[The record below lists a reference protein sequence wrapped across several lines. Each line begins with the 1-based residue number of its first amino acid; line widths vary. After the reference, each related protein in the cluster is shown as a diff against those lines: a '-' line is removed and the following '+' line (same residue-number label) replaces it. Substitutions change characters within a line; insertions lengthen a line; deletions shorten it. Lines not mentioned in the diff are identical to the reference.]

1 MALTPQDIQS
11 QQFHVRFRGFDV
23 DEVDDFLEKVA
34 EDYLTAIQE
43 NKQLKERL
51 EELKNDLST
60 YRDQEKS
67 FQKAFISA
75 QQVADEMMEKSE
87 REAADIIGHARQ
99 EAEQLLAGAQEE
111 IVGLEKQL
119 DLLKS
124 RKNKIQDELRSTL
137 SGYLEQLDEVFEATA
152 IEDASP
158 DSFSSVDE
166 SVSVD
171 ADDAF
176 PDPLAAEAEE
186 DDLYEKVDLTDD
198 FRLPDEDELPEDSA
212 SSTFSMQ
219 EKEEEPLPDLE
230 GEMVF
235 SLDDPLD
242 DLAPDIRIGD
252 GEPEER

>member
-60 YRDQEKS
+60 YRHQEKS

-87 REAADIIGHARQ
+87 KEAADIVGRARQ
-99 EAEQLLAGAQEE
+99 EAEQLLTGAQEE

-119 DLLKS
+119 DQLKS
-124 RKNKIQDELRSTL
+124 RKNKIQEELRATL
-137 SGYLEQLDEVFEATA
+137 SGYLEQLNEVFDAETA
-152 IEDASP
+152 EEASP
-158 DSFSSVDE
+158 DSFSSSVDE
-166 SVSVD
+166 SARV
-171 ADDAF
+171 
-176 PDPLAAEAEE
+176 EE
-186 DDLYEKVDLTDD
+186 DEFLSRPLNSPKRRKT
-198 FRLPDEDELPEDSA
+198 
-212 SSTFSMQ
+212 TSM
-219 EKEEEPLPDLE
+219 KKL
-230 GEMVF
+230 
-235 SLDDPLD
+235 
-242 DLAPDIRIGD
+242 I
-252 GEPEER
+252 